1 MFTGLITDRGII
13 RRITRTGD
21 VVMEIAPQSGHAF
34 PLSMGASIACNGIC
48 LTVTEILPDH
58 AFTATLSAE
67 TMRVTT
73 AGLWREGDV
82 INLEPSLRVGD
93 RLGGHFVS
101 GHVDGLAVALAATP
115 VKDST
120 EWLFE
125 VPESLA
131 PFIAQKGSVTLDGV
145 SLTVNSVLRNTF
157 TVMIIPHTAEKTG
170 FGTLPLLAKLNLE
183 IDMLARYVARLRE
196 VAA

>member
-1 MFTGLITDRGII
+1 MFTGLITDRGTIE
-13 RRITRTGD
+13 RITHQGD
-21 VVMEIAPQSGHAF
+21 VVMQIAPRSGTAF
-34 PLSMGASIACNGIC
+34 PLAMGASIACNGIC

-58 AFTATLSAE
+58 AFTVTLSAE

-73 AGLWREGDV
+73 AGLWREGDS

-101 GHVDGLAVALAATP
+101 GHVDGLAVALSATP
-115 VKDST
+115 VHEST
-120 EWLFE
+120 EWMFE

-131 PFIAQKGSVTLDGV
+131 PFIATKGSVTLDGV

-157 TVMIIPHTAEKTG
+157 TVMIIPHTAQETG
-170 FGTLPLLAKLNLE
+170 FGTLKLLEKLNIE
-183 IDMLARYVARLRE
+183 VDMLARYVARMRE
-196 VAA
+196 VNA